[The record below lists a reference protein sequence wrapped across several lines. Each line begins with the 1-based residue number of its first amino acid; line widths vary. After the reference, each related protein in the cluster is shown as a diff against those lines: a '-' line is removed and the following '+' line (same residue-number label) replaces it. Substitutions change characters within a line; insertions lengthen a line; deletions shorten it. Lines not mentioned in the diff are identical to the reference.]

1 VPDERRLKRL
11 AFVTPR
17 YGHGVVGGAETAVR
31 EAAAGLAAR
40 GHAVDI
46 LTTCA
51 RDHYSWANEFEPG
64 EARDGELTIRRF
76 ETVPGRDLAT
86 WARLQ
91 LRLMD
96 DDTLDE
102 ADDLAWVNGR
112 FRIPELYLYL
122 AESARRYDAIV
133 FAPYLFWPTLYCA
146 GIAPE
151 RTIMM
156 PCLHDESY
164 ARLSSVR
171 AALAGSAAV
180 WFLSEPE
187 HQLGHH
193 LAPLPAEHPVVG
205 CAVEVPAAYDPDGFR
220 ERYDLDRPFVLYA
233 GRREDGKGWRQVLQG
248 FGAAVLRHRLPMDL
262 VTFGVGDPRVPLG
275 LEDRVVDLGYLDEAE
290 VPDAFAAA
298 AAYLQPSTNESF
310 SRTIMEAW
318 LAGTVVIANGGS
330 DVVTWHCERSGGG
343 LLYRDELE
351 LGECLRFVA
360 EAPKLAGELAGRG
373 REYVLAN
380 YTWPRV
386 LDAMEASLENF
397 S

>member
-1 VPDERRLKRL
+1 MDGATEPKRL

-17 YGHGVVGGAETAVR
+17 YGHGVVGGAETAMR

-40 GHAVDI
+40 GHSVEV

-51 RDHYSWANEFEPG
+51 RDHYTWANEFSPG
-64 EARDGELTIRRF
+64 VEIDGKLTVRRF
-76 ETVPGRDLAT
+76 ATVLGSDIAR
-86 WARLQ
+86 WAGLQ
-91 LRLMD
+91 GRLMAGD
-96 DDTLDE
+96 ALDE
-102 ADDLAWVNGR
+102 GEELAWANGR
-112 FRIPELYLYL
+112 FRVPDLYLHL
-122 AESARRYDAIV
+122 AGSARDYDAVV
-133 FAPYLFWPTLYCA
+133 FAPYLFWSTLYCA

-151 RTIMM
+151 RAIIM
-156 PCLHDESY
+156 PCLHDEPY

-171 AALAGSAAV
+171 AVLAGSAAA

-205 CAVEVPAAYDPDGFR
+205 CAVELPKAYDPDGFR
-220 ERYDLDRPFVLYA
+220 ERYDLERPFVLYA
-233 GRREDGKGWRQVLQG
+233 GRREDGKGWRQVLNG
-248 FGAAVLRHRLPMDL
+248 FGAAVLRHALAIDL
-262 VTFGVGDPRVPLG
+262 VTFGVGDPQVPHG
-275 LEDRVVDLGYLDEAE
+275 LEGRVVDLGYLEDAE
-290 VPDAFAAA
+290 VPDAFSAA

-343 LLYRDELE
+343 ILYRDELE

-360 EAPKLAGELAGRG
+360 EAPKLAEELAGRG
-373 REYVLAN
+373 RDYVLAN

-386 LDAMEASLENF
+386 LDAMEASLGRL